1 MIHVTIFMSDRHECM
16 GFRTS
21 GPAEMAE
28 SGKDIVCAAT
38 SMLII
43 NTMNAIETYTDDA
56 FTQEVD
62 QETGMIEYHL
72 LNRPTHDADL
82 LLKAM
87 ILGLEESAGSN
98 DYKKYIKVDIEEV

>member
-1 MIHVTIFMSDRHECM
+1 MSVWDFGLPGMLRWQRA
-16 GFRTS
+16 GRILY
-21 GPAEMAE
+21 AQL
-28 SGKDIVCAAT
+28 T

>member
-21 GPAEMAE
+21 GHAEMAE

-87 ILGLEESAGSN
+87 ILGLRDMADDENYA
-98 DYKKYIKVDIEEV
+98 KYIQLTFEEV